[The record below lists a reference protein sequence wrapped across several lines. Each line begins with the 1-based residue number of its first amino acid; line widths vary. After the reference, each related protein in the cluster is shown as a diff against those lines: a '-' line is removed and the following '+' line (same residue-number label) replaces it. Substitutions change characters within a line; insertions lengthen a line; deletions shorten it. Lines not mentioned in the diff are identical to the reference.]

1 LLLLLL
7 LLLLSLLLL
16 FLFYQCCE
24 CTCEPDMFNC
34 GGNYNCIDPDAAC
47 VEDDD
52 GDGGVLTT
60 ADLGEEE
67 DPPASCFDGQ

>member
-1 LLLLLL
+1 
-7 LLLLSLLLL
+7 
-16 FLFYQCCE
+16 
-24 CTCEPDMFNC
+24 MFNC

-67 DPPASCFDGQ
+67 DPPASCFDGQYQQPATNNICAV